1 MLGGDSGQPWARDG
15 GQHWVGDG
23 GQCWVGDVAQHRVS
37 DGGQHWLGDSGQPWA
52 LGLAPDAFPSRQAL
66 EHLRCSTLESRRNLG
81 ADPVSQ

>member
-1 MLGGDSGQPWARDG
+1 MANIGWVTVASVGWVMLPSIG
-15 GQHWVGDG
+15 WVMVASA
-23 GQCWVGDVAQHRVS
+23 WVNY
-37 DGGQHWLGDSGQPWA
+37 GGQHWLGDSGQPWA

>member
-1 MLGGDSGQPWARDG
+1 MVANIGWVTVASVGWVMLPSIG
-15 GQHWVGDG
+15 WVTVAST
-23 GQCWVGDVAQHRVS
+23 WVNY
-37 DGGQHWLGDSGQPWA
+37 GGQHWLGDSGQPWA